1 MDSNEF
7 NFKMNFCEQELI
19 KALNESNLPVG
30 ALLYIIKNIYNE
42 LNAQY
47 IASINSY
54 SLNNPIS
61 EEKHSI
67 KLINQQ
73 SQVE

>member
-19 KALNESNLPVG
+19 KVLNESNLPLG

-42 LNAQY
+42 INTQY

-54 SLNNPIS
+54 SLSNPS
-61 EEKHSI
+61 AEEKHSI
-67 KLINQQ
+67 KLGKQP
-73 SQVE
+73 QVE